1 MEKKLN
7 SRITHKT
14 LGGTVYVV
22 ESMVSDTAKES
33 VYTKIMRLVTVDA
46 SSRIKL
52 SESSEI
58 YPQINSTSSK

>member
-1 MEKKLN
+1 MEEKPN
-7 SRITHKT
+7 NRITHKT
-14 LGGTVYVV
+14 IGGTVYVV
-22 ESMVSDTAKES
+22 ESIVSDTAKES
-33 VYTKIMRLVTVDA
+33 IYTKIMRLVTVDA